1 MAKHPE
7 ANVPLDLA
15 TNPTWVMW
23 KDWAK
28 DAKTYLSDVAG
39 KFQVR
44 DQNYKDSFQLR
55 HGLIAARIPPS
66 HAEIVAK
73 VTSKEANEVLAR
85 LVAILSAVYP
95 TWVYHPDGLGPQAGL
110 RAASLSSFVR
120 SMFLGIED
128 KALVPIVR
136 TVNDQQLAYGGAMI
150 KVIDRFDRWEYLP
163 LKNSDESDKDY
174 AHRIRLYKADN
185 IPFDIVIPEYESVY
199 YDLTVDGLV
208 RVAEARR
215 VSVFDIASEFGGHYD
230 DKQKRLSIPVEVPN
244 PNYDSEEPEHPI
256 LNPEMVHHT
265 VEITATREVEYLEY
279 WNKDSGRVVYTVN
292 DTPIRADYIERVPYF
307 LALGEVTS
315 SPDPGRMG
323 LPVLYNAF
331 EAFVRKLNLRGMEDA
346 FLYKHGFARLI
357 HYTSEDPPGAG
368 EPELP
373 DQEEEEEVIGE
384 LLEARHGKEDWKYL
398 VPANVSELF
407 AHAIMDTDKEIE
419 ATAMADVLTGRMP
432 PAGTTGYL
440 MSQVNVA
447 AVSKY
452 VPILTQAARAIRG
465 ATLYMVR
472 RIDEE
477 LESDVV
483 VHAQLDESTDR
494 PFFFYKPKSSRGNEN
509 LEVRIEAPLPSDQ
522 IAKTQWLVAL
532 NKQGYISKERVQ
544 REGPRVQQPEME
556 NEKIRLEAFEQ
567 FYQPIAMMRAAA
579 RAGQID
585 RVLEAARAGLLPP
598 QLAELALRFAAGPE
612 GLQPKEPGVNP
623 NGVIQPQPGLG
634 EPVEPTTGATS
645 NAVVAGGGRASGAA
659 RRPGGPKQAGSPLT
673 PEVPGA

>member
-1 MAKHPE
+1 VAKHPE
-7 ANVPLDLA
+7 ANIPIDLA

-44 DQNYKDSFQLR
+44 DQNYKDSFELR

-110 RAASLSSFVR
+110 RASSLSRFAR

-150 KVIDRFDRWEYLP
+150 KVIDRFDRWEFLP

-174 AHRIRLYKADN
+174 AHRIRLFKADN
-185 IPFDIVIPEYESVY
+185 IPFDIVVPEYESVY

-230 DKQKRLSIPVEVPN
+230 DKQKRLIIPVEVPN
-244 PNYDSEEPEHPI
+244 PSYDPEEPEGPD
-256 LNPEMVHHT
+256 NSEMHHHT
-265 VEITATREVEYLEY
+265 VEIKATREVEYLEY
-279 WNKDSGRVVYTVN
+279 WNKDAGRVVYTVN
-292 DTPIRADYIERVPYF
+292 DTPIRADYAERVPYF

-357 HYTSEDPPGAG
+357 HYTSDEVPGAG

-384 LLEARHGKEDWKYL
+384 LLEARHGKEEWKYL

-407 AHAIMDTDKEIE
+407 AHAIIDTDKEIE

-483 VHAQLDESTDR
+483 VRAQLDESTDK

-556 NEKIRLEAFEQ
+556 NEKIRLEAFAE

-598 QLAELALRFAAGPE
+598 QLAQLALRFAAGPE

-659 RRPGGPKQAGSPLT
+659 RRPGGPRQAGSPLT